1 VIEATEKLNQDG
13 VAINVVMIGPD
24 DDGMVINS
32 PYVTYLG
39 RQPREVVRGA
49 LRGCL
54 ALVNMSSSES
64 FGIVLLEAWL
74 ANKPVVA
81 NKSCV
86 AFHDMAVDNENSL
99 LVTPDGLQEAL
110 TRIINDPTL
119 CQRLAEN
126 GYMTA
131 QNFSWEAVE
140 NKFVEICRK
149 KIRA

>member
-1 VIEATEKLNQDG
+1 ME
-13 VAINVVMIGPD
+13 
-24 DDGMVINS
+24 INS
-32 PYVTYLG
+32 PHVTYLG

-49 LRGCL
+49 LMGCL

-86 AFHDMAVDNENSL
+86 AFHDMAVDDHNSL
-99 LVTPDGLQEAL
+99 LVTPDGLKDAL
-110 TRIINDPTL
+110 KLIANDVTL
-119 CQRLAEN
+119 CQRLADN

-131 QNFSWEAVE
+131 QNFSWEVVE
-140 NKFVEICRK
+140 NKFVDICREK
-149 KIRA
+149 VRS